1 MKSISDL
8 PIYNDLILYS
18 NAKAFFGQRKTAP
31 VCDGSRKIFGS
42 LERDRPFL
50 TCKFIITCPISYFI
64 TKVLQTHQ
72 MLIKLWFSFIYVS
85 LSAKMIRIFRSHPCL
100 PYGSRRTCPILRLC
114 PSPCRPLRPAISA
127 RAYPPCPRTLPRCP
141 RLFRL

>member
-18 NAKAFFGQRKTAP
+18 NAKAFFRQRKTAP
-31 VCDGSRKIFGS
+31 VCDRSRKIFGS

-50 TCKFIITCPISYFI
+50 TCRYIITCPISYFI

-85 LSAKMIRIFRSHPCL
+85 LSAKRKRILCFCPYLPC
-100 PYGSRRTCPILRLC
+100 GSRRTCPSLRLY
-114 PSPCRPLRPAISA
+114 PSPCHPLRPAISA